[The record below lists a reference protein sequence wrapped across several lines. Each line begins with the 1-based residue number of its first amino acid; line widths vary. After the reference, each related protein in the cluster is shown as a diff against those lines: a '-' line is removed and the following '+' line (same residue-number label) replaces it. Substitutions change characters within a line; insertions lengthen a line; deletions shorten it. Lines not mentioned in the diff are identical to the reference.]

1 MAKKSTKKKGEK
13 SVDIQTESSEEVSVP
28 DIEVEPAKSKEM
40 LVEELE
46 KTKKEAAGNYD
57 KYLRVTADLENFKRR
72 AIKERA
78 DALNYGN
85 ENLLKDILPVV
96 DSMERALDHVGNPE
110 GVDAFLEGL
119 KLIYDKLLS
128 TLGKHGVERIDITGK
143 DFDPNFHEA
152 MLQVET
158 EEFEDNKIVEEFE
171 KGYLLNGRLLRPVK
185 VSISKNISREKQ
197 TT

>member
-1 MAKKSTKKKGEK
+1 
-13 SVDIQTESSEEVSVP
+13 
-28 DIEVEPAKSKEM
+28 M